1 MDMFIARQPVF
12 NSDLS
17 VFGYE
22 LLYRKSN
29 VNRFVDTDADEAS
42 SNVII
47 NSFHVF
53 GIDRMTGGG
62 KAFIN
67 FTDNLLLQGVATLF
81 PKETLVVEILE
92 TVTPSPEIVAACQD
106 LKRLGYLLALD
117 DFVDDPVYQPLVELA
132 DFIKVDFM
140 ALSPKDCQAMVRSK
154 KNGRIRF
161 LAEKIETQE
170 AFLQAKAWGYSLFQ
184 GYFFSKPVIQPVG
197 EIPPMKLNQLRLL
210 ELLNR
215 PETEFA
221 GISALVIRD
230 VSLSYKLL
238 RLINSP
244 AFGLLATI
252 DSVRHALVMLG
263 LSELRK
269 WLSLIIMRG
278 LAEDKPAELI
288 HQSLVRARML
298 EQLGK
303 TLGWRTSEDDLF
315 LLGLFSFLDVLLER
329 PLADLLEGL
338 VVPEKVKA
346 ALLRGEGLYGFL
358 LSLMQSYEKGEWDE
372 AFRLADLLGLERLKL
387 IPAYKEALSW
397 SESVLQEN

>member
-1 MDMFIARQPVF
+1 M
-12 NSDLS
+12 
-17 VFGYE
+17 
-22 LLYRKSN
+22 
-29 VNRFVDTDADEAS
+29 
-42 SNVII
+42 
-47 NSFHVF
+47 
-53 GIDRMTGGG
+53 
-62 KAFIN
+62 
-67 FTDNLLLQGVATLF
+67 LF
-81 PKETLVVEILE
+81 R
-92 TVTPSPEIVAACQD
+92 A
-106 LKRLGYLLALD
+106 
-117 DFVDDPVYQPLVELA
+117 
-132 DFIKVDFM
+132 
-140 ALSPKDCQAMVRSK
+140 
-154 KNGRIRF
+154 
-161 LAEKIETQE
+161 
-170 AFLQAKAWGYSLFQ
+170 
-184 GYFFSKPVIQPVG
+184 G

-329 PLADLLEGL
+329 PLADQIGR
-338 VVPEKVKA
+338 A
-346 ALLRGEGLYGFL
+346 SCR
-358 LSLMQSYEKGEWDE
+358 
-372 AFRLADLLGLERLKL
+372 ER
-387 IPAYKEALSW
+387 
-397 SESVLQEN
+397 V